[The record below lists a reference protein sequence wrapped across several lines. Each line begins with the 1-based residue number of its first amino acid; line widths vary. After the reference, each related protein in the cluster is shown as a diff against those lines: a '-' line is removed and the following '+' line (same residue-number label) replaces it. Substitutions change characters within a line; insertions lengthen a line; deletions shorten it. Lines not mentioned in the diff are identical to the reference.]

1 MSMRLTLGT
10 GSIFPISDFGHEHI
24 VFVRDNIEECRL
36 VENAMMAAGALDT
49 VTVEA
54 DGQTIA
60 TITGMQIAGTQTV
73 ANTDG
78 SITEHIYTRGGTY
91 DLDAGEYAQAGRI
104 LLGEEEG

>member
-1 MSMRLTLGT
+1 MSMRIILGT
-10 GSIFPISDFGHEHI
+10 GSTFSISEFGHEHI

-36 VENAMMAAGALDT
+36 AENALTASGALDT

-60 TITGMQIAGTQTV
+60 TITGMQIAGTQTI
-73 ANTDG
+73 ANLDG

-91 DLDAGEYAQAGRI
+91 DLDGGEYAQAGRI
-104 LLGEEEG
+104 LLGEE

>member
-1 MSMRLTLGT
+1 MNTKNNKERLEHWK
-10 GSIFPISDFGHEHI
+10 SILESCQSRP
-24 VFVRDNIEECRL
+24 
-36 VENAMMAAGALDT
+36 
-49 VTVEA
+49 

-60 TITGMQIAGTQTV
+60 TITGMQIASTQTV

-91 DLDAGEYAQAGRI
+91 DLDGGEYAQAGRI

>member
-1 MSMRLTLGT
+1 MSMRVNLAT
-10 GSIFPISDFGHEHI
+10 GSTFTISEFGHEHI
-24 VFVRDNIEECRL
+24 VFVRNTIEECRL
-36 VENAMMAAGALDT
+36 VENTLMADGALDA
-49 VTVEA
+49 VTVET
-54 DGQTIA
+54 DGGTIA